1 MNTLPWLSSSS
12 TAAKLKRRASNL
24 REECPH
30 PALQFVPRLFDILVW
45 QGLETVSIIKKWLRK
60 RIYFI
65 FSFHTDKKRVRRIN
79 MKWKRPR
86 KKVCL
91 TKTRENFCPT
101 CLTNWLDVDFNSVCW
116 STRKESGKEKVLLVY
131 FPFTQ
136 TCSWTEL
143 QIEWSNWYDFNS
155 KPIWSSNFDLR

>member
-12 TAAKLKRRASNL
+12 KAAKLKRRASNL

-45 QGLETVSIIKKWLRK
+45 QRLGIVSIIKKWLRK

-86 KKVCL
+86 KKVARFVWQKQEKIN
-91 TKTRENFCPT
+91 KTRIRQRKGFT
-101 CLTNWLDVDFNSVCW
+101 CIFSFHTDMQLDGTSNRMIKLVWFQFQTNLIIKFWFEIRFNS
-116 STRKESGKEKVLLVY
+116 
-131 FPFTQ
+131 
-136 TCSWTEL
+136 
-143 QIEWSNWYDFNS
+143 
-155 KPIWSSNFDLR
+155 IWMHGYIL